1 MVPRTTTHLP
11 TFRIISA
18 IEFVIGAAIVIGHNV
33 FRIVPNEVLILF
45 AVGMISIRLRNG
57 SFSAMGLK
65 RPESWLLILM
75 IAIIAF
81 VLRYLVGEYLI
92 PLITKNFWPESVGP
106 AEADEITG
114 NIKMALIA
122 FLLVWTFA
130 AFGEEIS
137 YRGYLLT
144 RAAEAGGSSSAAY
157 IVAVVLVSILFGYG
171 HYYKGPTGV
180 LDSAVGALIWGAA
193 YLISGRNLWT
203 TILAHGLNDT
213 FAIIM
218 IYFGLAKAN

>member
-1 MVPRTTTHLP
+1 MIPATTTEP
-11 TFRIISA
+11 RIFRIISA
-18 IEFVIGAAIVIGHNV
+18 VEFVIGAFIVIGHNV
-33 FRIVPNEVLILF
+33 LKIIPNEVPILF
-45 AVGMISIRLRNG
+45 VIGMISIRLRNG

-65 RPESWLLILM
+65 RPDSWLRILLLGLV
-75 IAIIAF
+75 AF

-92 PLITKNFWPESVGP
+92 PMITSRFWPTSVGP

-114 NIKMALIA
+114 NIKMALFA
-122 FLLVWTFA
+122 FLFVWAWA

-144 RAAEAGGSSSAAY
+144 RAAEAGGSSNAAY
-157 IVAVVLVSILFGYG
+157 IIAVVLVSILFGYG
-171 HYYKGPTGV
+171 HYYKGPAGV
-180 LDSAVGALIWGAA
+180 IDSALGALIYGTA

-203 TILAHGLNDT
+203 TILAHGFNDT
-213 FAIIM
+213 FGIIM

>member
-1 MVPRTTTHLP
+1 MARGATTEP
-11 TFRIISA
+11 ATFRIVSA
-18 IEFVIGAAIVIGHNV
+18 IEFLIGAAIVILHNV
-33 FRIVPNEVLILF
+33 FHVVPNEVLILF
-45 AVGMISIRLRNG
+45 VVGMISIRLRNG

-65 RPESWLLILM
+65 RPESWLRILV

-81 VLRYLVGEYLI
+81 VLRYLLGEYLI
-92 PLITKNFWPESVGP
+92 PLITNKFWPASVGP
-106 AEADEITG
+106 AEAEEITG

-122 FLLVWTFA
+122 FLVVWTFA

-157 IVAVVLVSILFGYG
+157 IVAVMLVSILFGYG

-213 FAIIM
+213 FAIIL